1 MSSIYIRQGRR
12 RCRTM
17 KVNFPR
23 CLDCC
28 RRICQLILF
37 RRIFVVLKRKF
48 KPIVSYCFLLQF
60 NKHSVTSRSENFNDV
75 GGKERWVDE
84 DIFVYLFL
92 LPIMTCDQTFVDG
105 HVPVQPLNNGQFS
118 SVRETFSL
126 VRRNSSL
133 PRWWASVISTTQRV
147 QVCRDCSRRVG
158 GRREKIS
165 RDDRNLCENTTA
177 PHSRSQSRTEK
188 YHIICDIFGGYNL
201 FQCQREHH
209 RLCCLL
215 FVLCGEMSTFFVLT
229 ALARASSA
237 WNLDEFRTWLFGLCK
252 QSRSSIVSDFCRAI
266 WTFPTFSTVK
276 SGEINSQRA
285 CFRQ

>member
-133 PRWWASVISTTQRV
+133 PRWWASDISTTQRV

-158 GRREKIS
+158 EEGKKYLVTIVICAKIQQLRTVVVRESNRKIS
-165 RDDRNLCENTTA
+165 HYLWYFRWL
-177 PHSRSQSRTEK
+177 QSFSMPT
-188 YHIICDIFGGYNL
+188 
-201 FQCQREHH
+201 
-209 RLCCLL
+209 
-215 FVLCGEMSTFFVLT
+215 
-229 ALARASSA
+229 RASSIMLLTFCFVW
-237 WNLDEFRTWLFGLCK
+237 WNVDFFLCWQHLQEQHQREIWMNSEHDCLDCANIA
-252 QSRSSIVSDFCRAI
+252 IVNCVWFL
-266 WTFPTFSTVK
+266 
-276 SGEINSQRA
+276 
-285 CFRQ
+285 